1 MSGHWQLEVLRG
13 LGLQPSHRLLELAA
27 GSFCAGVRLVPYLQ
41 SGHYYGLDLNVRAL
55 QCLSHTQSH
64 TRTRTAVPFHS
75 RV

>member
-55 QCLSHTQSH
+55 QCLSLSLSH
-64 TRTRTAVPFHS
+64 TLTAVPFHS